1 MGDSP
6 TRYLVGTQHIM
17 VETRRTRIGPE
28 VIFDGDGNAL
38 RIERGELSRRL
49 GLEASGRDPV
59 DYAIRQLGFVRLL
72 PMRSALIVEFQP
84 ETASDLAMIAAFYEI
99 SERAPDR
106 IVLVCR
112 DEPDRFEIFLNVGL
126 ALERIETL
134 IKRNP

>member
-1 MGDSP
+1 
-6 TRYLVGTQHIM
+6 M
-17 VETRRTRIGPE
+17 VATRRTRIGPE

-38 RIERGELSRRL
+38 RIQRRDLSRRL

-84 ETASDLAMIAAFYEI
+84 ATASDLAMIAAFYEI
-99 SERAPDR
+99 SERVPGR
-106 IVLVCR
+106 ILLVCR
-112 DEPDRFEIFLNVGL
+112 GDPDRFEIFPGVGP
-126 ALERIETL
+126 ALQRIETL